1 MIVLQD
7 IADDVIAPICPKGSH
22 LSTKTI
28 GRGEKNIC
36 LEDHKDQEDFG
47 IISTTNTIN
56 HRHLRLIINW
66 TKNISDT
73 ERISNDLYSAL
84 NAIKDT
90 QYSNF
95 FIKFIS
101 MDDIFPIDNKRNKE
115 EVYSKIIDFEIYYE

>member
-1 MIVLQD
+1 MIILQD
-7 IADDVIAPICPKGSH
+7 IADYVIAPICPKDSH

-28 GRGEKNIC
+28 GSGEKNIC
-36 LEDHKDQEDFG
+36 LDDHKYQEDFG
-47 IISTTNTIN
+47 IISSINTIN
-56 HRHLRLIINW
+56 HRHLRLIVNW
-66 TKNISDT
+66 TDDDSET

-84 NAIKDT
+84 SAIKDT

-101 MDDIFPIDNKRNKE
+101 MDDIFPVDNKRNKE